1 MGPIS
6 GQLSRAFSQAMG
18 ISITCYRNRVRVGWG
33 MDRLAA
39 GEASLADL
47 AADLGFADQAHLT
60 RTFCQHLGHTPRTLR
75 RLLPREGP

>member
-1 MGPIS
+1 
-6 GQLSRAFSQAMG
+6 
-18 ISITCYRNRVRVGWG
+18 